1 MHSRP
6 AAAETQ
12 PLLREKMASSREFYT
27 PTPGGSRDDEE
38 FGTSVGDD
46 SFFTPL
52 PWWKKYKRAL
62 IIGVSVLGVVLV
74 GLIITA
80 AVVSSRHDSSKH
92 TTTGPKNV
100 IVMITDGFGPASV
113 TLARTLNGAPLQ
125 LDRMIRGTIR
135 TKSADSLVT
144 DSAAGATSYSCGL
157 KTNNTFV
164 AVDPRGR
171 ACGTILEAAQKKGM
185 RTGLVV
191 TSRITDA
198 TPASFSSHSVTRYA
212 QEFIA
217 SQQVTKGIDIMFGGG
232 RDYYL
237 PKSEGGLREDGKNL
251 LDEAAKAGVSVAT
264 TLNQFNAISKM
275 PTLGLFGM
283 SHLDYTI
290 DRNLEQPTLAQM
302 VAKALSLLEKDSPKG
317 FFLMVEGSRIDHAG
331 HDNDAATHYREVL
344 AYDDALKEIITF
356 AEKDGDTLVVS
367 VSDHETGGLTLGVT
381 PRDGSYPVY
390 DWYPDVLRPVQ
401 ASAYKMAAA
410 IRAAAPNGSEEQLLE
425 AAKTVL
431 REKAGLELSQEDLI
445 LLAPALSPNP
455 TGIPLLN
462 VIGNIIAYRAGI
474 AWTTLGH
481 TGVDINLYSYTK
493 APNVDLPGVKITEKF
508 GNGGNLE
515 NFDVGQY
522 LIDVGHFDVE
532 AITRALQ
539 SFNPSPPAQE
549 KTKRQTQKANVD
561 VVVDVYHPEL

>member
-1 MHSRP
+1 MD
-6 AAAETQ
+6 
-12 PLLREKMASSREFYT
+12 SSRDFYT
-27 PTPGGSRDDEE
+27 STPGGSRDDEE
-38 FGTSVGDD
+38 FGPSGDD

-62 IIGVSVLGVVLV
+62 IVGVSVLGVVLV

-92 TTTGPKNV
+92 TATGPKNV

-135 TKSADSLVT
+135 TKSANSLVT

-251 LDEAAKAGVSVAT
+251 LEEASKAGVSVAT

-302 VAKALSLLEKDSPKG
+302 VAKALRLLENDSPKG

-381 PRDGSYPVY
+381 PRSGSYPVY

-410 IRAAAPNGSEEQLLE
+410 ILAAAPNASEEQRLE

-431 REKAGLELSQEDLI
+431 REKAGLELNQEDLA
-445 LLAPALSPNP
+445 LLAPALSSKP

-522 LIDVGHFDVE
+522 LIDVGHFDVD
-532 AITRALQ
+532 AVSRALQ
-539 SFNPSPPAQE
+539 SFNPNPPAQE
-549 KTKRQTQKANVD
+549 KAKRQTRKANVD
-561 VVVDVYHPEL
+561 VVVDPYHPEL

>member
-1 MHSRP
+1 
-6 AAAETQ
+6 
-12 PLLREKMASSREFYT
+12 MASSREFYT
-27 PTPGGSRDDEE
+27 STPGGSRDDEE

-62 IIGVSVLGVVLV
+62 IVGVSVLGVVLV

-92 TTTGPKNV
+92 TATGPKNV

-113 TLARTLNGAPLQ
+113 TLARTLNGVPLQ

-283 SHLDYTI
+283 GHLDYTI

-445 LLAPALSPNP
+445 LLAPALSSNP

-549 KTKRQTQKANVD
+549 KTRRQTQRASVD

>member
-1 MHSRP
+1 
-6 AAAETQ
+6 
-12 PLLREKMASSREFYT
+12 MASSREFYT
-27 PTPGGSRDDEE
+27 STPGGSRDDEE

-92 TTTGPKNV
+92 TATGPKNV

-283 SHLDYTI
+283 GHLDYTI

-445 LLAPALSPNP
+445 LLAPALSSNP

-549 KTKRQTQKANVD
+549 KTRRQTQRASVD